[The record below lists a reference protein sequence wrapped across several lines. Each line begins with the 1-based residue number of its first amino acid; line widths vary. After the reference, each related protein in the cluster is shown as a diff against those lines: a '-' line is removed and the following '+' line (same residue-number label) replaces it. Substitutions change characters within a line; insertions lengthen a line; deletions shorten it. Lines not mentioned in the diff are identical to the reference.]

1 MYDMCITSGVIHY
14 LHQVDCIYN
23 REMNKKVIISRILFW
38 TIWSVALAYA
48 IQDGWWLWVVLAFP
62 ILFYIF
68 YKDDLPKFK
77 K

>member
-1 MYDMCITSGVIHY
+1 
-14 LHQVDCIYN
+14 
-23 REMNKKVIISRILFW
+23 MNKKVIISRILFW
-38 TIWSVALAYA
+38 TIWSVALAYG
-48 IQDGWWLWVVLAFP
+48 IQGGWWLWVVLVFP